1 MKKYF
6 IWFMFVWVCF
16 IICSYAEE
24 LQSQK
29 IIPVNKWPKVI
40 YTENKQIYNPTPDQC
55 VEAGYRLKPASRP
68 DTPEGKVIAS
78 QTLVQDENNPAR
90 VRYEI
95 TYEDKPDPPDL
106 PDPVAITNVSPDR
119 VEFLFTTS
127 GVYRGIRWL
136 DAPGTNNPT
145 GKQ

>member
-1 MKKYF
+1 MKIRIILILVLSAGF
-6 IWFMFVWVCF
+6 CF
-16 IICSYAEE
+16 A
-24 LQSQK
+24 QQK

-40 YTENKQIYNPTPDQC
+40 YTTNKQIYTPTPDQC
-55 VEAGYRLKPASRP
+55 VSAGYRLKPANRP
-68 DTPEGKVIAS
+68 ATPEGKVIAS

-95 TYEDKPDPPDL
+95 TYADKPDPPE
-106 PDPVAITNVSPDR
+106 PSTPPAITNVSADR
-119 VEFLFTTS
+119 VQFLFTTS
-127 GVYRGIRWL
+127 GAYRGIRWL